1 MLNSQKIDHEANAVI
16 KYTESYK
23 ACIVRIVKQNKRI
36 SMRDVADGQ
45 ESED

>member
-1 MLNSQKIDHEANAVI
+1 MLNSQKMDHEANAVI

-23 ACIVRIVKQNKRI
+23 AGIVRIVKQNKRI